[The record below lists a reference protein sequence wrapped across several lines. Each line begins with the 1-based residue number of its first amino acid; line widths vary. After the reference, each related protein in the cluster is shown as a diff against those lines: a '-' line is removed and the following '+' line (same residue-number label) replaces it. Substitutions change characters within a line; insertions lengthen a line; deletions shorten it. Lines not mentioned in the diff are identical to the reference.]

1 MMNDFTK
8 EELHMLADGVV
19 LIKMRCVTNDNTYS
33 KLNQLDDKIC
43 SMINSYC
50 EHEPEGDWHVAVDK
64 CKKCGVICDDN
75 Q

>member
-1 MMNDFTK
+1 MNDFTR

-50 EHEPEGDWHVAVDK
+50 EHDYSESLVKFEQGWYRA
-64 CKKCGVICDDN
+64 CYKCGIKKP
-75 Q
+75 